1 MAIDHTGIQK
11 LAGSSSVELPSKD
24 RRGSH
29 SRRARSRL
37 ASVLHYGLMAVL
49 LLLMFVP
56 IGLMIS
62 MSLRRTTLIYADFW
76 GLPIPPYFKN
86 YAITLLDLWRPLLRT
101 LGVYLVSISIRLM
114 IASLAAYS
122 FTRMHLWGGE
132 VLYYIMVLMAMMIPA
147 VISLS
152 PTYVLF
158 SRLGLKGSLGG
169 LAVSYFVGQ
178 AFPIFLLSTFFRAQ
192 PGEIFESA
200 RVDGASDWQS
210 LVYIA
215 MPLARPILVTLA
227 IMGFQ
232 GIYGDLIWPS
242 LMLKRQNMTMMLAL
256 MQYNP
261 QVSEELNRPDLGPM
275 TAGYVFGSI
284 FPLIIFVVGMRYY
297 IAGLTSGAIKG

>member
-1 MAIDHTGIQK
+1 M
-11 LAGSSSVELPSKD
+11 V
-24 RRGSH
+24 
-29 SRRARSRL
+29 
-37 ASVLHYGLMAVL
+37 HYGLIAGL

-76 GLPIPPYFKN
+76 GLPIPPYLRN
-86 YAITLLDLWRPLLRT
+86 YAVTLLDLWRPLLRT

-132 VLYYIMVLMAMMIPA
+132 VLYYIMVLTAMMIPG

-158 SRLGLKGSLGG
+158 SRLGLKGTLGG

-200 RVDGASDWQS
+200 RVDGASEWQS

-232 GIYGDLIWPS
+232 SIYGDLIWPS

-284 FPLIIFVVGMRYY
+284 FPLIVFVVGMRYY